1 MADETTTRPNP
12 RKVREGLVVST
23 KMDKTAVVATVDRVR
38 HRRYNKTVQRTS
50 RLFVHDEDILVMTTL
65 GSCIAACLWDRDK
78 RVGGMNHFLL
88 PEGSG
93 AGTDAGRRYGAYAM
107 ELLINDMLKAG
118 ARRDRLEAK
127 LFGGGRM
134 FDSLRDVG
142 RSNADFAEKF
152 LRDEGIPVVGGSL
165 RGDGGRRLHYWPVTG
180 RALQRAVTDVVAP
193 KPVPVMAPVDTGALE
208 LF

>member
-1 MADETTTRPNP
+1 MTAAACAEIPERRLHVGQGEHHVTSDP
-12 RKVREGLVVST
+12 
-23 KMDKTAVVATVDRVR
+23 AVVLTTV
-38 HRRYNKTVQRTS
+38 
-50 RLFVHDEDILVMTTL
+50 L
-65 GSCIAACLWDRDK
+65 GSCVAACLCDPLA

-88 PEGSG
+88 PDGAG

-107 ELLINDMLKAG
+107 ELLINDLLKSG

-142 RSNADFAEKF
+142 EANAAFAERF
-152 LRDEGIPVVGGSL
+152 LRDEGIRVVSGSL
-165 RGDGGRRLHYWPVTG
+165 RGMGGRRLHYWPASG
-180 RALQRAVTDVVAP
+180 RALQRSVSDAAAPRTRPTPVAP
-193 KPVPVMAPVDTGALE
+193 PAVGELE

>member
-1 MADETTTRPNP
+1 MLPERRVHVVQGEHYVTDDASVMLTT
-12 RKVREGLVVST
+12 
-23 KMDKTAVVATVDRVR
+23 
-38 HRRYNKTVQRTS
+38 
-50 RLFVHDEDILVMTTL
+50 IL
-65 GSCIAACLWDRDK
+65 GSCVAACIRDPLAGL
-78 RVGGMNHFLL
+78 GGMNHFLL
-88 PEGSG
+88 PEGAGS
-93 AGTDAGRRYGAYAM
+93 GTDASRRYGAYLM
-107 ELLINDMLKAG
+107 EVLINDVLKAG
-118 ARRDRLEAK
+118 GRRDRLEAK